1 MALLGAR
8 VVRGPDWEWQNQDG
22 GEGHV
27 GTVVQ
32 IGKDKKSPTT
42 AQLVWVQWDC
52 GIKANYRAGFDGK
65 HDLRVFDDA
74 IGGTC

>member
-1 MALLGAR
+1 MALLGTR

-52 GIKANYRAGFDGK
+52 GIKANYRAGFHGK
-65 HDLRVFDDA
+65 HDLRAFDNA

>member
-1 MALLGAR
+1 MTLLGTR

-32 IGKDKKSPTT
+32 IGKYKKSPTT

-52 GIKANYRAGFDGK
+52 GTKGNYRAGFDGK
-65 HDLRVFDDA
+65 HDLRVFDNA
-74 IGGTC
+74 IEGTW